1 MKLIIYNF
9 DPKHRGPSL
18 ASDILS
24 CLNEIVLNLDLER
37 RDIKDIFRLRSKNGV
52 PPVVIKFI
60 SKPLRDLVLRSSG
73 LFSRHK
79 LNISPDYMERERM
92 ARDKLKPLLA
102 EARSK
107 NMLAKL
113 RGVRLILQDKI
124 LTYDF
129 EDEKIIEVRDIFSN
143 FNYLFYGL
151 PDSGIILKEL
161 GHNLSFSVKSKILTR
176 GQTPS
181 YT

>member
-1 MKLIIYNF
+1 MNLIIYNF

-24 CLNEIVLNLDLER
+24 CLNEIVPNLDLER

-52 PPVVIKFI
+52 PPAVIKFI

-79 LNISPDYMERERM
+79 LNISPDYTERERM
-92 ARDKLKPLLA
+92 ARVKLKPLLA

-107 NMLAKL
+107 NLPAKL
-113 RGVRLILQDKI
+113 RG
-124 LTYDF
+124 
-129 EDEKIIEVRDIFSN
+129 
-143 FNYLFYGL
+143 
-151 PDSGIILKEL
+151 
-161 GHNLSFSVKSKILTR
+161 R
-176 GQTPS
+176 G
-181 YT
+181 